1 MKEFPDSRISCS
13 LRASHSKSILQ
24 CMHALPCQL
33 LLTYITDRLIPGL
46 RSLCGNKNASL
57 VVALRPSPSV
67 MCFLEIHKLFPP
79 SYLSCPVFSAARV
92 QYSPGIERKL
102 GLEFVF
108 KVRAAAVFNSTIG
121 SSNYNLAWVGHQIS
135 IQPPEPVP
143 CFVLPNLLLRSNK

>member
-1 MKEFPDSRISCS
+1 
-13 LRASHSKSILQ
+13 
-24 CMHALPCQL
+24 MHALPCQL

-121 SSNYNLAWVGHQIS
+121 SSNYNLAWWVTRFQFNHLNLCPVLCFLTYSCGQINS
-135 IQPPEPVP
+135 EMVSRDSGFMLIGA
-143 CFVLPNLLLRSNK
+143 